1 MTDEKV
7 AQPNAECSEAEKS
20 TSKETTTSTSPQV
33 EAPRE
38 EISPSTSF
46 IVPPED
52 AVAVT
57 NDKGVLKHIMV
68 EGQGGPPPL
77 FSRCLVHYVGRLQRD
92 GSIFMDTRTES
103 QSQQPVKVVAG
114 RHASA
119 KETGLWLAVATMRVG
134 EKAMIYVQDPNYGY
148 GAAGNFSFPSVPPL
162 SNLTYEVEMVGFEE
176 PQQPDESAD
185 DASGLLF
192 EERLERAEQRRVQG
206 NQLFAEGRYQEAL
219 SKYAVALSY
228 MDEDFMI
235 QLEGFYED
243 KAKQVK
249 LPIHLNMAMCQ
260 LKSKDFQTAIYNCS
274 EVLKMEPGNA
284 KALFRRGTA
293 RHALGQTE
301 LALPDLQAAAEKSP
315 KDAAIARELAAL
327 HNTIREERKATA
339 SLFKGRLPPPTHNQ
353 QQGGGHQQVH
363 SRSILPPEQMAVR
376 APSSRGGIWSWLSRF
391 FGWLQGL
398 LGLSHR
404 QARNS

>member
-1 MTDEKV
+1 MDEPV
-7 AQPNAECSEAEKS
+7 AQTNAEQQEPSNE
-20 TSKETTTSTSPQV
+20 ETASPSPQAK
-33 EAPRE
+33 APIKEVKE
-38 EISPSTSF
+38 EDLPSTS
-46 IVPPED
+46 IAPPED
-52 AVAVT
+52 AIVVT
-57 NDKGVLKHIMV
+57 DDRSVLKRIIV
-68 EGQGGPPPL
+68 EGHGNPPPL

-103 QSQQPVKVVAG
+103 QSQQPVKVVSG
-114 RHASA
+114 RHSSA

-134 EKAMIYVQDPNYGY
+134 EKAIVFIQDPKYGY
-148 GAAGNFSFPSVPPL
+148 GAAGNFSFPAVPP
-162 SNLTYEVEMVGFEE
+162 SSSLTYEVEMVGFEE

-206 NQLFAEGRYQEAL
+206 NQLFTEGRYQEAL

-260 LKSKDFQTAIYNCS
+260 LRSKDFQTAIYNCS
-274 EVLKMEPGNA
+274 EVLKIEPGNA

-327 HNTIREERKATA
+327 HNTLRQERKATA
-339 SLFKGRLPPPTHNQ
+339 SLFKGRLPPPTQNQ
-353 QQGGGHQQVH
+353 QQGRGVED
-363 SRSILPPEQMAVR
+363 RSNLPPEQVAIRV
-376 APSSRGGIWSWLSRF
+376 PSSRGSIWSWISRV

-398 LGLSHR
+398 LRLGQR
-404 QARNS
+404 QAGRS